1 MHALRADGTAYAG
14 LLYTGLMLTADGP
27 KVLEYNCRFGDPE
40 TQVVIP
46 RLRSDLAEVLDACAS
61 DQLADVKVDLS
72 EEAAVTV
79 VLASGGY
86 PGSYETGRPIDGL
99 EAAATAPDAAVFHSG
114 SVERDGRVVTAGGRV
129 LAVTGW
135 GPAVAGARRRAY
147 DAASLISFD
156 GMVRRDDIAARAA
169 EEAR

>member
-1 MHALRADGTAYAG
+1 M
-14 LLYTGLMLTADGP
+14 
-27 KVLEYNCRFGDPE
+27 
-40 TQVVIP
+40 
-46 RLRSDLAEVLDACAS
+46 LDACAS
-61 DQLADVKVDLS
+61 DRLADVKVDLS
-72 EEAAVTV
+72 DEAAVTV

-135 GPAVAGARRRAY
+135 GPAVADARRRAY
-147 DAASLISFD
+147 DAASHISFD
-156 GMVRRDDIAARAA
+156 GMIRRDDIAARAA
-169 EEAR
+169 EAR